1 MSSKVIDLDVN
12 RKRIC
17 DATFSLIVGL
27 TLDVSPRNWL
37 VFPYPLFD
45 APTQE
50 NPLEFL
56 DVTYHV
62 KTIGP
67 DWTTVWRKIS
77 QSHL

>member
-1 MSSKVIDLDVN
+1 
-12 RKRIC
+12 
-17 DATFSLIVGL
+17 
-27 TLDVSPRNWL
+27 LDVSLRNWL

-45 APTQE
+45 ASARE

-77 QSHL
+77 QSHLQLFLADRNGRAIATLLRLSSVV